1 LTAIPKQ
8 DPEDKIKVFNDYCMT
23 DADAVMYNGFS
34 VEEFYI
40 TNSATIYIS
49 GLRTQLWH
57 YQDGKGV
64 AKNPQRAYGKEVSV
78 QMPFAFE
85 N

>member
-1 LTAIPKQ
+1 MF
-8 DPEDKIKVFNDYCMT
+8 DDYCMT

-40 TNSATIYIS
+40 TKSVKIYIS

-57 YQDGKGV
+57 YEDDVDTEIPRSEAHMRDNLAAQKI
-64 AKNPQRAYGKEVSV
+64 
-78 QMPFAFE
+78 F
-85 N
+85 